1 MMRRILTVLG
11 VTALTLAGVT
21 GVRAA
26 EADRERAGDAPGAVY
41 ALTNAPAGDAVVAF
55 DRAADGSLQARG
67 TYSTGGRGSGA
78 GLGSQGAVIVSD
90 DHRLLFAVNAGDNS
104 ISSFRIEPDGLMLVD
119 RQPSGGVLPTSL
131 TYRHGLLFVLN
142 AGAPNSVN
150 GFRVSAK
157 GAMRAIPG
165 SSRPLSTAQTAPGQV
180 GFSSDGD
187 TLIVTEKG
195 TNVVDTY
202 EVDDDG
208 RLEGPFIHPSAGPTP
223 FGFAT
228 GRRGVVLVSEAG
240 AGGGAST
247 YRADEERLTPVSSML
262 MTGQRA
268 ACWAV
273 ITNNGRFGY
282 VSNAGTGNISGFTL
296 ASDGTAALLN
306 ADGVS
311 ATTGGNPSD
320 MVLSND
326 GGLLYVRIAARNE
339 IALLTV
345 GPDGALASR
354 GAAAVIPAGAA
365 GLTGF

>member
-1 MMRRILTVLG
+1 
-11 VTALTLAGVT
+11 
-21 GVRAA
+21 
-26 EADRERAGDAPGAVY
+26 
-41 ALTNAPAGDAVVAF
+41 
-55 DRAADGSLQARG
+55 
-67 TYSTGGRGSGA
+67 
-78 GLGSQGAVIVSD
+78 
-90 DHRLLFAVNAGDNS
+90 
-104 ISSFRIEPDGLMLVD
+104 
-119 RQPSGGVLPTSL
+119 
-131 TYRHGLLFVLN
+131 
-142 AGAPNSVN
+142 
-150 GFRVSAK
+150 
-157 GAMRAIPG
+157 
-165 SSRPLSTAQTAPGQV
+165 
-180 GFSSDGD
+180 
-187 TLIVTEKG
+187 
-195 TNVVDTY
+195 
-202 EVDDDG
+202 
-208 RLEGPFIHPSAGPTP
+208 
-223 FGFAT
+223 
-228 GRRGVVLVSEAG
+228 
-240 AGGGAST
+240 
-247 YRADEERLTPVSSML
+247 